1 MIKSKFEC
9 GDQDIDGG
17 DVGEANCEDGR
28 LLRDIEEI
36 SRALYL
42 NKAPSKGLFSSS
54 NIRSKSA
61 EKTRVAKPKVQFAP
75 EYVRDDLFV
84 KDKKLSSAWN
94 WRKPLKALTH
104 IGSQKFHCCFN
115 LHVHSVQGLPSNFNG
130 ISLRVHWKRK
140 NSSLQTRSSMVFGG
154 AVEFDE
160 TLAHK
165 CSVYGS
171 GSGTSHS
178 VKYDSKRFMIYVSI
192 VGAPE
197 VDIGHHEVDL
207 TRLLPLTLEALRGD
221 NSSGKWTTSFRLAGS
236 AMGASLHVSFSYQVL
251 NDELMK
257 FGGSNPN
264 VLNLINLEASRSS
277 TADNAVDFGYS
288 NRDIKSWQSG
298 SYTHELQNRLVVP
311 HSDDATSCNE
321 LLLNSGSGLS
331 KSISLLYQKLD
342 EQNLDDPAWID
353 SKDLEPIRTKI
364 PLKSEFPEE
373 SIEHECDDTESDD
386 TEFSIIEQGVETSDG
401 NSMKPDQERT
411 KTIDVS
417 TVEIIN
423 VDEII
428 KDDDI
433 DLDRNTRCDSRDNIC
448 HSCLNG
454 AIADDSKLNCS
465 STCADQTSM
474 KAVDTAHET
483 SPELV
488 VLDNLDALW
497 PMNEF
502 LHHEQHQL
510 SLQSDYKTH
519 RTLKKSHSLDDFT
532 ESVANDF
539 LNMLATESDTF
550 DLGCHGDPQSPR
562 EQLLSQFVEEALSSG
577 NFSLYF
583 DANKEE
589 LGIDID
595 TLGQG
600 REDFA
605 VASELSLTIQSAEE
619 DHERASRLLLHRRNA
634 KMLEDLETDSL
645 MQQWGLNEKDFEN
658 SPGTWSGGFGS
669 PIELPNEE
677 SSTLPSIEEGLGSFV
692 ETKDGGFLKS
702 MSPSLFRHA
711 KIGGKLIVQASNPL
725 VLPAEMGND
734 VLEILLHMA
743 SDGVEDLY
751 NHIYK
756 LMPLQDITG
765 KSIKRI
771 AWEAT
776 TDMRSPRRHEFPHG
790 YVINQGIDFNSLSL
804 EAIAPIAIGM
814 IETLLIE
821 GLRIQ
826 SGMSTVAAPS
836 SIRPQQHTGIV
847 DVNGLIGL
855 SVTLDQW
862 LRLDSGIIEGDLE
875 QILKVLKAH
884 HSKISELDDE
894 VLEKAMDRVRIY
906 DSKYRL
912 LGNHIT
918 VACMIQLRDPLR
930 NYEPVGVPMLVLT
943 QVERV
948 HIHDDESSRSLS
960 IFLERQDE
968 GAENEALQND
978 SNDVENSAPQFRFKI
993 SEIHLASVTTNEA
1006 GKRKLWGTGAQRQ
1019 SAFRWLRT
1027 TGMDS
1032 SSTAKHS
1039 TSKSKAIVR
1048 SFPLLTN
1055 KLLNEDIL
1063 WSISCVHDN
1072 KRTSAENVHIR
1083 NPDIIFSKLN

>member
-9 GDQDIDGG
+9 GDQDFDGGG

-42 NKAPSKGLFSSS
+42 NKAPSKGLLSSS
-54 NIRSKSA
+54 NSRSKSA
-61 EKTRVAKPKVQFAP
+61 ERSRVAKPKVQFASGF
-75 EYVRDDLFV
+75 VRDDLFV
-84 KDKKLSSAWN
+84 KEKKLSSAWN
-94 WRKPLKALTH
+94 WKKPLKALTH
-104 IGSQKFHCCFN
+104 IGRQKFHCCFN
-115 LHVHSVQGLPSNFNG
+115 VHVHSVQGLPSNFNG
-130 ISLRVHWKRK
+130 ISLRVYWKRK
-140 NSSLQTRSSMVFGG
+140 NSSLQTCPSMVFGG

-160 TLAHK
+160 SLFHK

-171 GSGTSHS
+171 RIGTSYS
-178 VKYDSKRFMIYVSI
+178 VKYDSKRFVIYVSI

-197 VDIGHHEVDL
+197 VDLGHHEVDL
-207 TRLLPLTLEALRGD
+207 TRLLPLTLEALRGG
-221 NSSGKWTTSFRLAGS
+221 NSSGKWTTSFRLAGK

-264 VLNLINLEASRSS
+264 VLNLISLEPSRPS
-277 TADNAVDFGYS
+277 TTD
-288 NRDIKSWQSG
+288 NRDTTFWQSE
-298 SYTHELQNRLVVP
+298 SYARELQNRLAVPP
-311 HSDDATSCNE
+311 HSEDATSCNE
-321 LLLNSGSGLS
+321 LLLNSDSGLS
-331 KSISLLYQKLD
+331 KSISLLYQKL
-342 EQNLDDPAWID
+342 EEHNLDDPGWVD
-353 SKDLEPIRTKI
+353 SKDLEPI
-364 PLKSEFPEE
+364 KSR
-373 SIEHECDDTESDD
+373 IEHECDGTESDD
-386 TEFSIIEQGVETSDG
+386 TEFSVIEQGVETSDG
-401 NSMKPDQERT
+401 NSMKLDLERT

-433 DLDRNTRCDSRDNIC
+433 VLDKNTRCDPGDNIC
-448 HSCLNG
+448 HSCFNG
-454 AIADDSKLNCS
+454 VISDDSKLKDR
-465 STCADQTSM
+465 STCANQTSL
-474 KAVDTAHET
+474 KAVDTARET
-483 SPELV
+483 SSELV
-488 VLDNLDALW
+488 VLDNLDSLW

-502 LHHEQHQL
+502 LDHEQLHSGL
-510 SLQSDYKTH
+510 NSDYKTH
-519 RTLKKSHSLDDFT
+519 ITLKRLHSLDDFT

-539 LNMLATESDTF
+539 LNMLAMESGTF
-550 DLGCHGDPQSPR
+550 DLSCGGDPQSPR

-577 NFSLYF
+577 NFGLYF

-589 LGIDID
+589 LGID
-595 TLGQG
+595 TLGHDS
-600 REDFA
+600 EDRA
-605 VASELSLTIQSAEE
+605 VDSELSLTILSAEE
-619 DHERASRLLLHRRNA
+619 DHERESQSLLHRRNA

-645 MQQWGLNEKDFEN
+645 MQQWGLNEEDFRE
-658 SPGTWSGGFGS
+658 SPGMWSGGFGS

-702 MSPSLFRHA
+702 MTPSLFRHA
-711 KIGGKLIVQASNPL
+711 KNGGNLIIQASNPL

-743 SDGVEDLY
+743 SDGVEDLC

-776 TDMRSPRRHEFPHG
+776 TDMSSPRRHEFPHG
-790 YVINQGIDFNSLSL
+790 YITNQCLDFSSLSL
-804 EAIAPIAIGM
+804 EAVAPMAIGM
-814 IETLLIE
+814 IEPLLIE

-826 SGMSTVAAPS
+826 SGMSTEAAPS
-836 SIRPQQHTGIV
+836 SIHPQQHTGIA

-875 QILKVLKAH
+875 QNSKVLKAH

-894 VLEKAMDRVRIY
+894 VLKKAMERVRIY
-906 DSKYRL
+906 GSEYRL
-912 LGNHIT
+912 FGNHIT
-918 VACMIQLRDPLR
+918 VAFLIQLRDPLR

-943 QVERV
+943 QVER
-948 HIHDDESSRSLS
+948 IH
-960 IFLERQDE
+960 IFLERQVK
-968 GAENEALQND
+968 GAENETLQND
-978 SNDVENSAPQFRFKI
+978 SNDVENSTPEFRFKI

-1006 GKRKLWGTGAQRQ
+1006 GKRKLWGTAAQRQ
-1019 SAFRWLRT
+1019 SAFRWLRA
-1027 TGMDS
+1027 TGLDS
-1032 SSTAKHS
+1032 SSTAKRS
-1039 TSKSKAIVR
+1039 YSKSRAIVR
-1048 SFPLLTN
+1048 SFPLLSN
-1055 KLLNEDIL
+1055 KLVNEDIL
-1063 WSISCVHDN
+1063 WSIS
-1072 KRTSAENVHIR
+1072 SAENVHTR